1 MYEGQLYS
9 VLQIIYIQISHYIGY
24 LVCMEVGFKP
34 KYNNIKSTFLY
45 MHIIQIKKKKKIVQI
60 NCAVT
65 VQWTLCTYS
74 IYLYIMTI
82 LANLRQNRL
91 SKNIF
96 LAGVIQKGGGGAGG

>member
-45 MHIIQIKKKKKIVQI
+45 MHIIQIKKKKK
-60 NCAVT
+60 
-65 VQWTLCTYS
+65 
-74 IYLYIMTI
+74 
-82 LANLRQNRL
+82 
-91 SKNIF
+91 
-96 LAGVIQKGGGGAGG
+96 